1 MHRTFMSD
9 SSAQDALDMLQAFHS
24 TETRAAI
31 KCVIDSKFEVV
42 IRELLEEIHE
52 AKRTFLHE
60 KDVPPLLRDQPR
72 DAGAIFWCRGLF
84 DRLKRSVVEFK
95 KCEHVQQS
103 ALLKEAFSQYVQLV
117 RHMKVYQDEVFENWN
132 KKTENIINV
141 AMSSHLIRVIKKR
154 DEKQQ
159 SNLKATKL
167 F

>member
-1 MHRTFMSD
+1 MSD

-95 KCEHVQQS
+95 KCDHVQQS

-159 SNLKATKL
+159 SNFNATKH